1 MVFIYSLIYSCII
14 NSVRFDREVDA
25 RDTEDPVPALRMHVQ
40 DIKQKQDKRRT
51 KSAMKKYREF

>member
-40 DIKQKQDKRRT
+40 DIKPKQDK
-51 KSAMKKYREF
+51 